1 VTMHPQTVGAFPFE
15 RSGNMLNPP
24 FQYEA
29 VRSSSGIAKVKMWNG
44 LEAWILTRWS
54 DVREAL
60 ASPDFSVQVDTEG
73 FPTTSAAREANLR
86 ERKVFISMDQPDHT
100 KFRRML
106 TREFMVKRVADYR
119 PLVDS
124 LVKDLMDELGSH
136 GAPADFADI
145 VARPL
150 PANVI
155 SALLGVPHED
165 HEILGRLSSIRNDHT
180 ASPELIRQSMAQLL
194 DYLGNTIDEKI
205 KNPEKHDDLLGR
217 LAADQIKPGHLSRD
231 EAVRMAVLL
240 YSAGHETTGSQIG
253 LGTLNFLLNPDQ
265 RHALVE
271 DPSRLPAAV
280 EEMLRYNTIAHLNSA
295 RVATKDVTIGGHLI
309 RKGEGVFP
317 LVAAANR
324 DPAMFAEPD
333 RFDITRESHPHLAF
347 AYGIHQCLGQPL
359 ARLELTAVF
368 AALFDRF
375 PKLELAVPRAEL
387 HFTASA
393 QVFRVDALPVRW

>member
-1 VTMHPQTVGAFPFE
+1 LTAQPQTIGAFPFE

-29 VRSSSGIAKVKMWNG
+29 VRSGDGIARVKMWNG
-44 LEAWILTRWS
+44 LDAWILTRWS

-60 ASPDFSVQVDTEG
+60 ASPHFSVQVDMEG

-86 ERKVFISMDQPDHT
+86 ERKVFISMDPPDHT

-106 TREFMVKRVADYR
+106 TREFMVKRIADYR
-119 PLVDS
+119 PMVDR
-124 LVKDLMDELGSH
+124 LVKDLMDAMEAH
-136 GAPADFADI
+136 GAPADFVNI

-155 SALLGVPHED
+155 SALLGVPYED

-180 ASPELIRQSMAQLL
+180 ASPELIQQSMAQLL
-194 DYLGNTIDEKI
+194 DYLGKTIDEKV
-205 KNPEKHDDLLGR
+205 KNPDKHDDLLGR
-217 LAADQIKPGHLSRD
+217 LAADQIVPGHLSRD

-253 LGTLNFLLNPDQ
+253 LGTLNFLMNPDQ
-265 RHALVE
+265 RKILVE

-295 RVATKDVTIGGHLI
+295 RVATQDVTIGGHLI

-324 DPAMFAEPD
+324 DPEMFAEPD
-333 RFDITRESHPHLAF
+333 KFDIDRESHPHLAF

-375 PKLELAVPRAEL
+375 PKLELAVPQEEL

-393 QVFRVDALPVRW
+393 QVFRVDTLPVRW